1 MQLSSDRSAIGAE
14 VRDLVGEIH
23 GSPLRCVVIVTGA
36 GSEAV
41 SSLLGAPGASR
52 TLLEAAVPY
61 SRAALVDLLGRLP
74 ASLASPE
81 AAARLADA
89 AYARALALR
98 DGDYPVAGLS
108 CAGAILSDRPR
119 RGSHRAH
126 VAVRTKDGRIS
137 LAVVMVKGL
146 RNRAGEEELASL
158 MLLRAAALA
167 AGLSRRVDLRLSP
180 AEQLVVN
187 HLPRVGEHP
196 IDLLISGA
204 VDWVHVSEDG
214 AMACERGIEGALMP
228 GSFNP
233 LHRGHIELR
242 QAAQSEL
249 GMNVT
254 FELSISNVDKPTL
267 TRGEVE
273 ARLRKLR
280 GGSAVALTRAS
291 RFSQKSRLFPGTT
304 FVVGYDTAARILD
317 ASYYGGDEKELSRAL
332 GRIRATGCRFL
343 VAGREV
349 EGEFRSL
356 DHLDVP
362 GDFGELFEHM
372 PESVFRWDVSSS
384 FIRAGLERE
393 AK

>member
-1 MQLSSDRSAIGAE
+1 MQLSSDRSAINAE

-23 GSPLRCVVIVTGA
+23 GSSLRCVVILAGA
-36 GSEAV
+36 GSEAL
-41 SSLLGAPGASR
+41 SSLLAAPGASR
-52 TLLEAAVPY
+52 TLLEAVVPY
-61 SRAALVDLLGRLP
+61 SRAALVDLIGRPP

-81 AAARLADA
+81 TAARMADA

-98 DGDYPVAGLS
+98 EGDYPVAGLS

-126 VAVRTKDGRIS
+126 VALRTEDGRTS
-137 LAVVMVKGL
+137 LGVVMEKGL
-146 RNRAGEEELASL
+146 RDRAGEEGLASL
-158 MLLRAAALA
+158 VLLRAAALA
-167 AGLSRRVDLRLSP
+167 AGLDRRVDLRLAPS
-180 AEQLVVN
+180 EQLAVDRW
-187 HLPRVGEHP
+187 PQVGDHP
-196 IDLLISGA
+196 IDLLLSGA

-214 AMACERGIEGALMP
+214 AMVCERGIEGALMP

-242 QAAQSEL
+242 RAAQRVL

-273 ARLRKLR
+273 ARLGTLR
-280 GGSAVALTRAS
+280 GGSAVVLTRAS

-304 FVVGYDTAARILD
+304 FVVGYDTAARIVD
-317 ASYYGGDEKELSRAL
+317 ASYYGGDGKELSRTL
-332 GRIRATGCRFL
+332 GGVGSAGCRFL

-362 GDFGELFEHM
+362 AEFGALFEQM

-384 FIRAGLERE
+384 VIRAGLEQE
-393 AK
+393 SK

>member
-1 MQLSSDRSAIGAE
+1 MQLSSDRLATDAE

-23 GSPLRCVVIVTGA
+23 GSPFRYVVIAAGA
-36 GSEAV
+36 GSEAL
-41 SSLLGAPGASR
+41 SSLLGTPGASR
-52 TLLEAAVPY
+52 TLLEAVVPY

-74 ASLASPE
+74 GSLASPE
-81 AAARLADA
+81 AAAQMADA

-108 CAGAILSDRPR
+108 CAGALLSDRPR
-119 RGSHRAH
+119 RGPHRAH
-126 VAVRTKDGRIS
+126 VAVRTEDGRI
-137 LAVVMVKGL
+137 AFGVAMEKGL
-146 RNRAGEEELASL
+146 RDRAGEEGVASL

-167 AGLSRRVDLRLSP
+167 AGLNRRVDLRLSP
-180 AEQLVVN
+180 CEHLLVDRR
-187 HLPRVGEHP
+187 PQVGDRP
-196 IDLLISGA
+196 IDLLMSGA

-214 AMACERGIEGALMP
+214 AMDCERGIEGALMP

-242 QAAQSEL
+242 GAAQSIL

-273 ARLRKLR
+273 ARLGTLR
-280 GGSAVALTRAS
+280 GGSPLVLTRAS
-291 RFSQKSRLFPGTT
+291 RFSQKARLFPGTT
-304 FVVGYDTAARILD
+304 FVVGYDTAARIVD
-317 ASYYGGDEKELSRAL
+317 ASYYDGVGEELTRAL
-332 GRIRATGCRFL
+332 GRVRAAGCRFL

-362 GDFGELFEHM
+362 ADFMALFDQI

-384 FIRAGLERE
+384 VIRAGLGRE
-393 AK
+393 AQ

>member
-1 MQLSSDRSAIGAE
+1 MQLSSGRLAIDAE

-23 GSPLRCVVIVTGA
+23 GSPLRCVVIVAGA
-36 GSEAV
+36 GSEAL

-52 TLLEAAVPY
+52 TLLEAVVPY

-74 ASLASPE
+74 GSLASPE
-81 AAARLADA
+81 AAAQMADA

-108 CAGAILSDRPR
+108 CAGALLSDRPR
-119 RGSHRAH
+119 RGFHRAH
-126 VAVRTKDGRIS
+126 VAVRTEDGRI
-137 LAVVMVKGL
+137 AFGVAMEKGL
-146 RNRAGEEELASL
+146 RDRAGEEGVASL

-167 AGLSRRVDLRLSP
+167 AGLNRRVDLRLSP
-180 AEQLVVN
+180 GEHLVVDRR
-187 HLPRVGEHP
+187 PQVGDHP
-196 IDLLISGA
+196 IDLLMSGA

-214 AMACERGIEGALMP
+214 AVDCERGIEGALMP

-242 QAAQSEL
+242 GAAQSVL

-273 ARLRKLR
+273 ARLGTLR
-280 GGSAVALTRAS
+280 GGSPLVLTRAS
-291 RFSQKSRLFPGTT
+291 RFSQKARLFPGTT
-304 FVVGYDTAARILD
+304 FVVGYDTAARIVD
-317 ASYYGGDEKELSRAL
+317 ASYYDGDGEELTRAL
-332 GRIRATGCRFL
+332 GKVRAAGCRFL

-356 DHLDVP
+356 DYLDVP
-362 GDFGELFEHM
+362 GEFRALFDQI

-384 FIRAGLERE
+384 VIRAGLGRE
-393 AK
+393 AQ